1 MPLPTSACPC
11 VGLRLLDSQG
21 KQRCCP
27 KYHPTKN
34 IFFFSD
40 CPSKTPD
47 IKCPLVLQSRWGLR
61 KDQGPPLT
69 PPPGFC
75 TSSDPQ
81 RVAWYS
87 IMGGILGMLPGPSI
101 AYTLQGSCPRPQ
113 PLPSLKLQQNEGTMR
128 GLGTGIQETKT
139 ADPDKKANGTE
150 CTCPARVPD
159 STRV

>member
-1 MPLPTSACPC
+1 MLPQVPSY
-11 VGLRLLDSQG
+11 Q
-21 KQRCCP
+21 K
-27 KYHPTKN
+27 H
-34 IFFFSD
+34 FFFSD

-113 PLPSLKLQQNEGTMR
+113 PLPSLKLQQNEGTLR

-150 CTCPARVPD
+150 CACPRQHKGLRYGEAARKGQRK
-159 STRV
+159 TRSRTQLGR